1 MLSETILTIETKK
14 KPFSPGGGGRFLI
27 HPFFNYK
34 NVAYS
39 LCRLNGKKETRQP
52 KRKTKQCLSFCATR
66 HHHNLWR
73 SYKVR
78 KKHLEK
84 EKWWKWFLEI
94 FWEQKTSLVRNIRP
108 WPPQSTFHYQTSS
121 APVNII
127 LVGQIRTFFERIRCS
142 FICEESYA
150 WTRKLYTSDHLGCKL
165 SYNWTHQQANAL
177 FQLFFRHCLLWK

>member
-1 MLSETILTIETKK
+1 MLSETIETIKTKK
-14 KPFSPGGGGRFLI
+14 KTFSPGGGGRFLI

-39 LCRLNGKKETRQP
+39 LCRLKKETRQP

-84 EKWWKWFLEI
+84 EKWWKWFLEN

-127 LVGQIRTFFERIRCS
+127 LVGQIRTLLKESGCS
-142 FICEESYA
+142 FKCEESYA

-165 SYNWTHQQANAL
+165 WQIWSEL
-177 FQLFFRHCLLWK
+177 